1 MRVARE
7 GRGDRERGLWG
18 YMKGLRVVEGKEEK
32 VEDCGG
38 GQRGQREMTVGYRKG
53 LRVVEGKEERIE
65 GCGRG
70 IEGGGLKKRF
80 EGGGEKGEKG

>member
-1 MRVARE
+1 MV
-7 GRGDRERGLWG
+7 
-18 YMKGLRVVEGKEEK
+18 
-32 VEDCGG
+32 
-38 GQRGQREMTVGYRKG
+38 VGYREG

-80 EGGGEKGEKG
+80 EGGGEKGGKG

>member
-1 MRVARE
+1 ME
-7 GRGDRERGLWG
+7 RGNRERGTAGRLQERNEG
-18 YMKGLRVVEGKEEK
+18 GEGGKRGQGERVVGSRKE
-32 VEDCGG
+32 
-38 GQRGQREMTVGYRKG
+38 

-80 EGGGEKGEKG
+80 EGGREK